1 MSLPLISPQQ
11 ASARVAEGAKLID
24 IRDADEYAR
33 EHIPV
38 AQSVPLDTLPA
49 GLKAGA
55 GDTIIF
61 HCQSGART
69 SGNADRLARA
79 AAPAQAFVI
88 EGGIQGWKQAGL
100 ETVEDRSQPLPLM
113 RQVQIAAGLLIL
125 CGVVLGYSVSGGF
138 FLLSG
143 FVGAGLL
150 FAGVTGFCGM
160 ARLLRVMPWN
170 RRTS

>member
-1 MSLPLISPQQ
+1 MSLPLLSPRQ
-11 ASARVAEGAKLID
+11 ANARVAEGAKLID

-33 EHIPV
+33 EHIP
-38 AQSVPLDTLPA
+38 AARSVPLDTLP
-49 GLKAGA
+49 
-55 GDTIIF
+55 
-61 HCQSGART
+61 GART
-69 SGNADRLARA
+69 SGNADRLAQA
-79 AAPAQAFVI
+79 AAPAEAFVV

-100 ETVEDRSQPLPLM
+100 PTVEDKSQPLPLM

-125 CGVVLGYSVSGGF
+125 CGVVLGYSVSSGF

-160 ARLLRVMPWN
+160 ARLLKVMPWN